1 METQPTQQGMMQ
13 LFMNLGLATD
23 NSLNTLGSGAPS
35 NDATNPLGFSSILAE
50 YQPDSPLSLLAKT
63 PQGEATSLV
72 DGLQSSLS
80 SVSNM
85 ESLPVET
92 LPPLGEGL
100 PLVESGLPL
109 SSLLSPNALEVASL
123 KRDKSLGKEGA
134 EKNVEVLP
142 KSLTL
147 NDDSASVAASQG
159 YHAQSLVTSL
169 LPVKASPIVQPQD
182 LSTPASSL
190 AANMNTN
197 LNFRTVSNSLANPT
211 STALDSELDGE
222 AGAEF
227 KSELN
232 DRFLGAEGPTKKTMM
247 SPKQELSSNTSLQ
260 TGSNT
265 IPAPVVDTALLAA
278 INAGEDPATESLQ
291 DINHI
296 DDIEKAEG
304 EAKLLSSERK
314 QDDQTLKLTKGQQ
327 AWGDALSERISMN
340 AAKDIKQVTIH
351 LDPPEL
357 GSLELKLQIKDDQQT
372 QVQVVVQNPQ
382 VKEALESSA
391 QRLRDMLADQ
401 GLELSE
407 FDVQTGAEQGSG
419 QDGQDEE
426 GLAGSKQQD
435 SDALLAEGE
444 EVSIDISVP
453 KNNNLLDTFV

>member
-23 NSLNTLGSGAPS
+23 NPLNTLGSGAPS

-50 YQPDSPLSLLAKT
+50 YQPDSPLSLLPKT

-72 DGLQSSLS
+72 DGLQSFLS
-80 SVSNM
+80 SDPSV
-85 ESLPVET
+85 ESLPVGT
-92 LPPLGEGL
+92 LPPLGEEL
-100 PLVESGLPL
+100 PLVNTGLPL
-109 SSLLSPNALEVASL
+109 SSLLSTNFLEVAPL
-123 KRDKSLGKEGA
+123 IRDKGLSKEGA
-134 EKNVEVLP
+134 EKSLP
-142 KSLTL
+142 L
-147 NDDSASVAASQG
+147 NDDPASVAASQG